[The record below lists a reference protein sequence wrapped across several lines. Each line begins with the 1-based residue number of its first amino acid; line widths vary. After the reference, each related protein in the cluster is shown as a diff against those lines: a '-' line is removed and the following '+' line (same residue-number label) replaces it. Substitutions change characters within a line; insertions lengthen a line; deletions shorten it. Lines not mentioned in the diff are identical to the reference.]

1 MKLQKVV
8 AYKYGDKVH
17 YKYIITIPEESISE
31 LGWKEGSELKDS
43 IKNGSLVIDF
53 VSVPVKKRQ
62 KLPEPKMTYEEFR
75 NKIRDALQYSD
86 HGMTWTE
93 LRNQLKLEQVVPNNK
108 WVRLMEKDIGLERV
122 KDIRG
127 VVWRVKHV

>member
-1 MKLQKVV
+1 VKLQKVV
-8 AYKYGDKVH
+8 AYKYGDKTH
-17 YKYIITIPEESISE
+17 YKYIITIPEETISE

-43 IKNGSLVIDF
+43 IKSGSLVVDF
-53 VSVPVKKRQ
+53 VSVPVKKRP
-62 KLPEPKMTYEEFR
+62 KATEPKMSYEEFR
-75 NKIRDALQYSD
+75 DKIKNALQYSD

-108 WVRLMEKDIGLERV
+108 WVRLMEKDIGLERI

-127 VVWRVKHV
+127 VVWRIKHV

>member
-8 AYKYGDKVH
+8 AYKYGDKTH
-17 YKYIITIPEESISE
+17 YKYIITIPEETISE

-43 IKNGSLVIDF
+43 IKSGSLVVDF
-53 VSVPVKKRQ
+53 VSVPVKKRP
-62 KLPEPKMTYEEFR
+62 KATEPKMSYEEFR
-75 NKIRDALQYSD
+75 DKIKNALQYSD

-108 WVRLMEKDIGLERV
+108 WVRLMEKDIGLERI

-127 VVWRVKHV
+127 VVWRIKHV

>member
-8 AYKYGDKVH
+8 AYRYGDKTH
-17 YKYIITIPEESISE
+17 YKYMITIPEESISE
-31 LGWKEGSELKDS
+31 LGWKEGSKLKDS
-43 IKNGSLVIDF
+43 VKNRSLVIDY
-53 VSVPVKKRQ
+53 VSDPVKKRSR
-62 KLPEPKMTYEEFR
+62 PSEPKMTYEEFR
-75 NKIRDALQYSD
+75 NKIKSALQYSD

-93 LRNQLKLEQVVPNNK
+93 IRNQLKLEQVVPNNK
-108 WVRLMEKDIGLERV
+108 WVRQMEKDIGLERV